1 MSDGWTT
8 NTTPGDLAGW
18 LRGQRAVVILTHTK
32 PDGDALGSSL
42 ALARAINRATGSSG
56 AASVAECWY
65 AGPMPPW
72 AQALM
77 GETKCRVIDPGQPV
91 PGALDPSA
99 VVVTDTGAWG
109 QLEPFADWLRP
120 RAASTAVID
129 HHLSGDSEVGDRR
142 LLDTGAAAVVQPV
155 ALVCLELLGLDSP
168 TELPADIAEALYLGL
183 ATDTGWFRHSN
194 VDRRAMH
201 LAGDLLA
208 TGVNHGRLFELIEQQ
223 DRTSRLRLLRRALAT
238 LEVVPDKHFA
248 MMSLTK
254 SDFDEAG
261 AAPGDSGGFVD
272 IARSVRDIRVTAVLT
287 EAEPDAPEGPIT
299 KISMRS
305 KSEPHEGREPVDVA
319 AVCRTLGGGGHA
331 RAAGVRLRMPLAEAK
346 AKLLEALG

>member
-8 NTTPGDLAGW
+8 NTTPAELAAW
-18 LRGQRAVVILTHTK
+18 LRDQRAVVILTHTK

-42 ALARAINRATGSSG
+42 ALARALNRARETSG

-72 AQALM
+72 ATALM
-77 GETKCRVIDPGQPV
+77 GETKRRVIEPGQPV

-109 QLEPFADWLRP
+109 QLEPFAEWLRP
-120 RAASTAVID
+120 RAADTAIID
-129 HHLSGDSEVGDRR
+129 HHLSGSADVGARK
-142 LLDTGAAAVVQPV
+142 LLDTAAAAVVQPV
-155 ALVCLELLGLDSP
+155 ALVCLELLGLSSP
-168 TELPADIAEALYLGL
+168 TELPGDIAEPLYTGL

-194 VDRRAMH
+194 IDRRAMH
-201 LAGDLLA
+201 LAGDLLDA
-208 TGVNHGRLFELIEQQ
+208 GVNHGRLFELIEQQ

-238 LEVVPDKHFA
+238 LEVVPDKRLA

-254 SDFDEAG
+254 TDFDEAG

-287 EAEPDAPEGPIT
+287 EAEPDAPEGPVT

-305 KSEPHEGREPVDVA
+305 KSEPYEGDEPVDVA
-319 AVCRTLGGGGHA
+319 AVCRALGGGGHA
-331 RAAGVRLRMPLAEAK
+331 RAAGARLRMPLADAK
-346 AKLLEALG
+346 AKLLEALA